1 MNPSKLLEVAV
12 LAVLPTVGEGEGA
25 AARQTAISSPQT
37 QANWVYVFD
46 MDRDSTLAVG
56 LAGAVACSFFL
67 LPGAIACGV
76 VGAA

>member
-1 MNPSKLLEVAV
+1 MSPRKLLAVAV
-12 LAVLPTVGEGEGA
+12 LAALPTVGA
-25 AARQTAISSPQT
+25 AARHTPITAPQT
-37 QANWVYVFD
+37 QASWVYVFD
-46 MDRDSTLAVG
+46 MDRESTLAVG

>member
-1 MNPSKLLEVAV
+1 MTPRKLLAVAV
-12 LAVLPTVGEGEGA
+12 LAALPTVGA
-25 AARQTAISSPQT
+25 AARQTAITSPQT

-46 MDRDSTLAVG
+46 MDRESTLAVG